1 MEDKINNHYG
11 IKNPYPER
19 WPDDLHSD
27 DSEPEVL
34 PGLNK
39 RKSRSRYSALNQSST
54 SRASFVPGAERSKTG
69 VQNLVQSDEVD
80 PLGGSQ
86 TVIQVLRQRGLP
98 VEDDLRLRNRFLL
111 SSTTFSPPQFLSQ
124 VHNNASTES
133 LLEGLDFLS
142 RSIEQKSASLKVLV
156 ESNFERFVRAKATID
171 NVYKEMRN
179 QGSEPEPPTSASNRR
194 LSHNRNL
201 SKGSIHGR
209 KLSAGMMSPKLG
221 VDSQT
226 TGKRKN
232 ALIKE
237 SEYGVQPIKTPLQEL
252 AMKAEEVWG
261 PALGGREKE
270 ASLKAVLA
278 CMDKN
283 RPLFEIGSSIRD
295 AIKRKDNEALVEDYS
310 KARKYADDAKSV
322 VDTAVQRGV
331 PMNDMQVHQ
340 VIVTARMWADVEE
353 QIETFKK
360 DVWRKLAGTHFSRT
374 AAVEESKPEEH
385 MELISILLE
394 LGVDT
399 NPIDVWLI
407 SRYDFLKRK
416 IEATFERSKVEIEIL
431 RRRLS
436 NGEKRTARQLA
447 ASLRSASSDGR
458 VSNTNSLDA
467 PKIIEVWEHIYALM
481 VALLSNQGGILGE
494 VIEFWETSQ
503 AFIDGRAQRT
513 LPTGINGASRK
524 HHRLSVV
531 NIKDLTS
538 GAMELVTRM
547 QEELNDFFLGDPPL
561 DVSLLFSPV
570 PDTPDTPKSPS
581 PAGLTPLSASRFRF
595 DPNDIPPPSPREGQ
609 SWEKYAFWPPQAN
622 SLSGAH
628 YLSKILVLVGTAA
641 CEMASL
647 SVVKDGDRSLNQVK
661 TLVNNVRER
670 CLQAILSAWASDSG
684 NCRLLEDWTRSPER
698 PDLTNMPA
706 RFMNF
711 EGFLLSNLQKVLYIS
726 EATKRPDSPEVI
738 VPPSQKLLQMVRS
751 QFSGSI
757 YKALTCMVENAEKP
771 GTDELVEG
779 DLDSLILTDNVVSTE
794 GNTRSLD
801 ATNKKIRVLVTL
813 SNIQNLRNEIIQ
825 HLISQF
831 ENSFGVKLTD
841 ETTQIRDL
849 LVEIDTKQFSSY
861 CSPIIKFLTR
871 TIREGIASPDWEPST
886 SRPQDARPYIYRTLL
901 ALVMV
906 HTEVSTTAAPLTSPI
921 LKHLIEAISAVEIEA
936 FKQRP
941 SYSLPALMQATLDV
955 EFLSQ
960 TMIAYMSD
968 KASEMQAKVYVA
980 LDERTDNDARVKL
993 QSELQEMRNTL
1004 KRLRERTRVE
1014 YGCFKRERTG
1024 KNGTHKARPR
1034 SGYGAQGQ
1042 GQYE

>member
-1 MEDKINNHYG
+1 MEDKIQNHYG
-11 IKNPYPER
+11 IRDPYPDR
-19 WPDDLHSD
+19 WPDELASD

-39 RKSRSRYSALNQSST
+39 RKSKSRYSALNKSST
-54 SRASFVPGAERSKTG
+54 SRASFIPGAERSKTG

-80 PLGGSQ
+80 PLGGPK

-98 VEDDLRLRNRFLL
+98 VEDDFRLRNRFLL

-133 LLEGLDFLS
+133 LLQGLDFLS

-179 QGSEPEPPTSASNRR
+179 QGSEPEPPSSASSMRMPH
-194 LSHNRNL
+194 SRNL
-201 SKGSIHGR
+201 SKGSMHGR
-209 KLSAGMMSPKLG
+209 KISAGLMSPQLG
-221 VDSQT
+221 IDPQT

-237 SEYGVQPIKTPLQEL
+237 SEYGVLPIKDPLNEL
-252 AMKAEEVWG
+252 AIKAEEVWG

-270 ASLKAVLA
+270 DSLKAVLA
-278 CMDKN
+278 CMDRN
-283 RPLFEIGSSIRD
+283 RSLFEIGSFIRD
-295 AIKRKDNEALVEDYS
+295 AIKRKDNEAVAENYA
-310 KARKYADDAKSV
+310 KARKYADDAKSL
-322 VDTAVQRGV
+322 VDTAVQGGT
-331 PMNDMQVHQ
+331 PLNDMQVHQ
-340 VIVTARMWADVEE
+340 VIVTARMWADVDD
-353 QIETFKK
+353 QIENFKR
-360 DVWRKLAGTHFSRT
+360 DVWRKLAGTHFSKT
-374 AAVEESKPEEH
+374 AAAVESKQEEH
-385 MELISILLE
+385 IELISILLE

-407 SRYDFLKRK
+407 SRYDFLKQK

-436 NGEKRTARQLA
+436 NGEKRTVGQLA
-447 ASLRSASSDGR
+447 ASLRSASNDGR
-458 VSNTNSLDA
+458 VSNTNLIDA
-467 PKIIEVWEHIYALM
+467 PKIIEVWEHLYTLM
-481 VALLSNQGGILGE
+481 VALLSHQGGILGE

-503 AFIDGRAQRT
+503 AFIDGRAQKT

-524 HHRLSVV
+524 HHRLSVDGV
-531 NIKDLTS
+531 KHLTS
-538 GAMELVTRM
+538 GAAELVTRM
-547 QEELNDFFLGDPPL
+547 QEELTEFFLGDPPL

-570 PDTPDTPKSPS
+570 PDTPDTPKTPT

-647 SVVKDGDRSLNQVK
+647 SVVQNGERSLNQIKV
-661 TLVNNVRER
+661 LVNNVRER
-670 CLQAILSAWASDSG
+670 CLQAILAAWASDSS
-684 NCRLLEDWTRSPER
+684 NCRLLEDWTRSSER
-698 PDLTNMPA
+698 PDLTHMPA

-711 EGFLLSNLQKVLYIS
+711 EGFLLSNLQKLLYIS
-726 EATKRPDSPEVI
+726 EATRRSDSPEVI

-751 QFSGSI
+751 QFTSSI
-757 YKALTCMVENAEKP
+757 YTALTCMVENAEKP
-771 GTDELVEG
+771 GIDELDEG
-779 DLDSLILTDNVVSTE
+779 ALDSLVVSSTMQSAE
-794 GNTRSLD
+794 GTARSLD

-831 ENSFGVKLTD
+831 ENSFGVQLTD
-841 ETTQIRDL
+841 ETIKIRDVL
-849 LVEIDTKQFSSY
+849 TEIDTKQFSSY
-861 CSPIIKFLTR
+861 CSPIIKYLTKI
-871 TIREGIASPDWEPST
+871 IREGIASPDWEPSS
-886 SRPQDARPYIYRTLL
+886 SRPQDARPYIYNTLL
-901 ALVMV
+901 NLVLV
-906 HTEVSTTAAPLTSPI
+906 HTEVSTTASPLTSPI
-921 LKHLIEAISAVEIEA
+921 LKHIVEAISAVEIEA

-955 EFLSQ
+955 EFLAQ
-960 TMIAYMSD
+960 TMNSFISD
-968 KASEMQAKVYVA
+968 KASELQAMVYVA
-980 LDERTDNDARVKL
+980 LDERTDNDARLKL

-1004 KRLRERTRVE
+1004 KRLREKTRTE
-1014 YGCFKRERTG
+1014 FGCFKKERG
-1024 KNGTHKARPR
+1024 ARSGTVVKGRPR
-1034 SGYGAQGQ
+1034 SGYGGGGAG
-1042 GQYE
+1042 